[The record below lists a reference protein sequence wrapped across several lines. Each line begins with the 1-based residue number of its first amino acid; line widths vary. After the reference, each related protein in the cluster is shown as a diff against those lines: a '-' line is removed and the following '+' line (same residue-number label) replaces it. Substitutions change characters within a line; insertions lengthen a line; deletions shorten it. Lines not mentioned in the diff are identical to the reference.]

1 MKDKIGELVQKG
13 CLNEFS
19 EKLTITVAVI
29 EEEVEVVMEAGL
41 EVDILEVLG
50 VQWPIPWT
58 RG

>member
-41 EVDILEVLG
+41 EVDILEVD
-50 VQWPIPWT
+50 QQ
-58 RG
+58 